1 MGSQRGM
8 KHPFG
13 ELIERS
19 SSTIAAQGQISIE
32 DSLAKTTVDKAANI
46 PTSCLSQALAHPAL
60 CLAAAG
66 MQKLQIPA
74 GAVVPGAASLHFG
87 QRHPPVLEL

>member
-1 MGSQRGM
+1 MGSQCGM

-32 DSLAKTTVDKAANI
+32 GSLAKTTVDKAANI
-46 PTSCLSQALAHPAL
+46 RISCLSQPLAHPAL
-60 CLAAAG
+60 LLAQAG
-66 MQKLQIPA
+66 IQKSQ
-74 GAVVPGAASLHFG
+74 VP
-87 QRHPPVLEL
+87 V